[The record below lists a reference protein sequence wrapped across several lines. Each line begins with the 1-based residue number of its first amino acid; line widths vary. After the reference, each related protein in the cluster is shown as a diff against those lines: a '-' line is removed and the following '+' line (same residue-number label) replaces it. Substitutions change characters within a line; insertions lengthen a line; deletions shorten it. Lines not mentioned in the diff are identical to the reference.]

1 MCYFPLFN
9 ECLISNLDANG
20 HHAHRVGVRLP
31 KDRAQAV
38 NFLGLAQRGD
48 AVENLYR
55 EGENRKGKMR
65 EEGKDWRNE
74 QKQILER

>member
-1 MCYFPLFN
+1 
-9 ECLISNLDANG
+9 
-20 HHAHRVGVRLP
+20 
-31 KDRAQAV
+31 
-38 NFLGLAQRGD
+38 LGLAQRGD